1 VSVGSE
7 WNSAAVNYGDVEK
20 QSFDIWALF
29 RRRVWLIVIVSVVAI
44 LLGGLYFMRAEREY
58 ETAAQVQITK
68 LRPET
73 QVALTTLE
81 GYTGYENM
89 SNHIIVIKS
98 PVIVNRAI
106 AKFRLGE
113 LQSLRDIPAQHL
125 AGYIISRL
133 TSGKAGGRE
142 QLDSNVVQ
150 LNYRSKSVNDAMTVV
165 KAILLA
171 YKDHLD
177 VQFKLVNKRTVDL
190 VTQVRGERKTEYEKL
205 DDEILRLQNSTRTE
219 VRVGMETN
227 TTAAE
232 DDWKK
237 QHEELRLLAGK
248 KVNISSLIESIE
260 KDKDA
265 GEDIEALLVRV
276 ESAGTLKRE
285 RPADAKQAMEDLLF
299 PRLLQHQEALFKYGP
314 NHPRVKEIEL
324 QIRAITEYMEGRML
338 TYEANQQNQVTP
350 EQHLDRYLHVLRSE
364 LRQLEAATVKLEAQH
379 ALTDQLVQSLAAEK
393 DNLRAKLEK
402 RNQAKTIFDTVNDK
416 IKQIDFVKDSN
427 GFSFEV
433 IQEAESAWQ
442 IYPMEWKVFSLAG
455 FLGLI
460 AGLGLAYLVDMA
472 DKSFRNPEEVRN
484 ELGVPILGHLP
495 IIVPEAMRRKKGEP
509 ASTIGDMVFTH
520 HKPKS
525 TTSEAYRAVRTALN
539 FGIRGEG
546 HKVIQVTSPDP
557 GDGKSTLA
565 GNLAVCMAQS
575 GKRVLLVDADF
586 RRPRVHKLFGAE
598 PIVGLSSIIKGTADL
613 SDAVVASE
621 VENLY
626 LLPCGPR
633 PANPSELL
641 SSPRFSEM
649 IHVLREQYDIV
660 LIDTPPV
667 LAVTDPCV
675 VAPRVDGVVML
686 IRITKHVR
694 PHAKRALESLE
705 SLGANILGIVVNG
718 VGGVRPGVGYG
729 FGSQYGH
736 RYAAN
741 SGYYDS
747 YSYNYGAYH
756 HYYDDE
762 DEDSPTE
769 DEVAARRL
777 PRRDPSDV

>member
-1 VSVGSE
+1 MC
-7 WNSAAVNYGDVEK
+7 
-20 QSFDIWALF
+20 I
-29 RRRVWLIVIVSVVAI
+29 
-44 LLGGLYFMRAEREY
+44 
-58 ETAAQVQITK
+58 
-68 LRPET
+68 
-73 QVALTTLE
+73 
-81 GYTGYENM
+81 
-89 SNHIIVIKS
+89 
-98 PVIVNRAI
+98 
-106 AKFRLGE
+106 
-113 LQSLRDIPAQHL
+113 RDRHL

-393 DNLRAKLEK
+393 DN
-402 RNQAKTIFDTVNDK
+402 
-416 IKQIDFVKDSN
+416 
-427 GFSFEV
+427 
-433 IQEAESAWQ
+433 
-442 IYPMEWKVFSLAG
+442 
-455 FLGLI
+455 
-460 AGLGLAYLVDMA
+460 
-472 DKSFRNPEEVRN
+472 
-484 ELGVPILGHLP
+484 
-495 IIVPEAMRRKKGEP
+495 
-509 ASTIGDMVFTH
+509 
-520 HKPKS
+520 
-525 TTSEAYRAVRTALN
+525 
-539 FGIRGEG
+539 
-546 HKVIQVTSPDP
+546 
-557 GDGKSTLA
+557 
-565 GNLAVCMAQS
+565 S
-575 GKRVLLVDADF
+575 G
-586 RRPRVHKLFGAE
+586 
-598 PIVGLSSIIKGTADL
+598 S
-613 SDAVVASE
+613 
-621 VENLY
+621 
-626 LLPCGPR
+626 
-633 PANPSELL
+633 
-641 SSPRFSEM
+641 
-649 IHVLREQYDIV
+649 
-660 LIDTPPV
+660 
-667 LAVTDPCV
+667 
-675 VAPRVDGVVML
+675 
-686 IRITKHVR
+686 
-694 PHAKRALESLE
+694 
-705 SLGANILGIVVNG
+705 
-718 VGGVRPGVGYG
+718 
-729 FGSQYGH
+729 
-736 RYAAN
+736 
-741 SGYYDS
+741 
-747 YSYNYGAYH
+747 
-756 HYYDDE
+756 
-762 DEDSPTE
+762 
-769 DEVAARRL
+769 
-777 PRRDPSDV
+777 